1 MGNVYNREFQEMLI
15 DHADKSADRIIPFI
29 YDLFAPNS
37 VVDFGCGTGNFL
49 ATVKKYSNNKCEV
62 LGLDGNYIEK
72 DLLQINYEK
81 EFMSVDLTAPIML
94 KHRYEMAFSLEV
106 GEHLDE
112 KYADV
117 FVDSITRASDIV
129 LFSAA
134 LPGQYGVHHV
144 NERYISYWIEKFSD
158 RQYQCFDIMRPHFW
172 WDHDIDL
179 DYRQNMMIF
188 VKQNADGVNETL
200 VGKLRSME
208 THIYDIA
215 HPEFLEARTKAWRYW
230 MDKVEQF
237 ETRHTL
243 MAKLLKKVWTRYK

>member
-94 KHRYEMAFSLEV
+94 KH
-106 GEHLDE
+106 
-112 KYADV
+112 
-117 FVDSITRASDIV
+117 
-129 LFSAA
+129 
-134 LPGQYGVHHV
+134 
-144 NERYISYWIEKFSD
+144 
-158 RQYQCFDIMRPHFW
+158 
-172 WDHDIDL
+172 
-179 DYRQNMMIF
+179 
-188 VKQNADGVNETL
+188 
-200 VGKLRSME
+200 
-208 THIYDIA
+208 
-215 HPEFLEARTKAWRYW
+215 
-230 MDKVEQF
+230 
-237 ETRHTL
+237 
-243 MAKLLKKVWTRYK
+243 